1 MAQSVVEIGFP
12 VSPELE
18 IRIYTG
24 SGIRPLTTIARAT
37 GPTSTTTEITT
48 GSSSGTAGRRWLQPR
63 DRVRTP
69 TGFAG
74 EFRAGAVQPAAGIHR
89 ADPEGG
95 AQQGHTTSAGGLR
108 HTCSATLGSQ
118 RRVSD
123 RLGAERATFYGGDR
137 VAFGTTGRVEFSP
150 RFSLEPSLSENWFD
164 LREVRFTAR
173 LATARAHL
181 HSILRGAP

>member
-74 EFRAGAVQPAAGIHR
+74 EFRAGPVQPAAGIHR
-89 ADPEGG
+89 GDPEGG

-108 HTCSATLGSQ
+108 HTCSAMLGSQ
-118 RRVSD
+118 RRVSG

-150 RFSLEPSLSENWFD
+150 RFSLEPSLSQNWFD